1 MFELIKRTKYGMHLR
16 VMMMKICGCC
26 CCVHF
31 SWMNVMLN
39 MNSSYR
45 TLAWFSFHELMEY
58 IVSLSLRKKSKQT
71 KTSSFVHVDLVLS
84 LSLFPAQWLH
94 VICALMYAISY
105 VGRCVNYPQNGVC
118 KQYHSLVRSL
128 AMCNN
133 NFFFLLRP
141 LFRFKTASVLIAHQM
156 THTFILDEI
165 LNYTQLKITIIHKWT
180 TRYLSPIHVSCV
192 MWYLI
197 WLCKKQKKIND
208 DMQLVYSVYTPAPM
222 RTHISKHRSGMMS

>member
-133 NFFFLLRP
+133 KFFFSSS
-141 LFRFKTASVLIAHQM
+141 TA
-156 THTFILDEI
+156 
-165 LNYTQLKITIIHKWT
+165 
-180 TRYLSPIHVSCV
+180 VSFQNCER
-192 MWYLI
+192 I
-197 WLCKKQKKIND
+197 DRASND
-208 DMQLVYSVYTPAPM
+208 TYF
-222 RTHISKHRSGMMS
+222 HIG